1 MSKSWMRFSAEE
13 YRDGGAFYELLTLPR
28 GAELVA
34 LYQIIAFELTE
45 GKFIRASMD
54 HDEMSK
60 ALSWKYEPFSKRFI
74 SSALGTFSELGLLEP
89 VKLSGLVRKEC
100 PSAERVRRHREK
112 NKRYIVTDDSVTL
125 SRPEKHEI
133 EKNESNNP
141 SKGNVINRNNYL
153 FDNELHESTEEEKR
167 YSVTN
172 KALQCNGKEESFLSL
187 DKKKGDTKEKLIL
200 FPSNEEEK
208 ENSIQMNLNMSERKK
223 EGGDSQDSDITSS
236 ITAASE
242 PKVKRFVRPSFDEV
256 RAYCESRGNGV
267 DPQAFLDFYDSKG
280 WMIGKNHMKDWKAA
294 VRTWERMRK
303 SNPSVGSGFNSRS
316 AMGRDIDR
324 FDGEETEVIKL

>member
-13 YRDGGAFYELLTLPR
+13 YRDGGAFHELLSLPR

-34 LYQIIAFELTE
+34 LYQIIAFELTD
-45 GKFIRASMD
+45 GKFIRAAMD
-54 HDEMSK
+54 HDEIAK

-74 SSALGTFSELGLLEP
+74 SSALDIFSELGLLEP

-125 SRPEKHEI
+125 SRPEKYEI

-141 SKGNVINRNNYL
+141 SKGNVINQNNYL

-208 ENSIQMNLNMSERKK
+208 ENSIQINLNMSERKK
-223 EGGDSQDSDITSS
+223 KGGDSQNSDITPS
-236 ITAASE
+236 ITAVSE

-267 DPQAFLDFYDSKG
+267 DPQGFLDFYDSKG

-303 SNPSVGSGFNSRS
+303 SNPSVGSGFNRS

-324 FDGEETEVIKL
+324 FDENDTEVIKL

>member
-13 YRDGGAFYELLTLPR
+13 YRDGGAFHELLFLPR

-34 LYQIIAFELTE
+34 LYQIIAFELTD
-45 GKFIRASMD
+45 GKFIRAAMD
-54 HDEMSK
+54 HDEMAK

-74 SSALGTFSELGLLEP
+74 SSALDIFSELGLLEP
-89 VKLSGLVRKEC
+89 VKLSGLVRQEC

-125 SRPEKHEI
+125 SRLEKHEI
-133 EKNESNNP
+133 EKNESDNS
-141 SKGNVINRNNYL
+141 SKEKIINQDNYL
-153 FDNELHESTEEEKR
+153 FNNELYESAEQQKR
-167 YSVTN
+167 YSVTT

-208 ENSIQMNLNMSERKK
+208 ENSIQINLNMSERKK
-223 EGGDSQDSDITSS
+223 EGGDSQDSDITPS
-236 ITAASE
+236 IPAASE
-242 PKVKRFVRPSFDEV
+242 PKVKRFVRPSFDDV
-256 RAYCESRGNGV
+256 KAYCESRGNGV
-267 DPQAFLDFYDSKG
+267 DPQGFLDFYDSKG

-324 FDGEETEVIKL
+324 FDGNDTEVIKL